1 MPSGRTCQLKIGNLE
16 KHVYNILPLV
26 QKSTQFVKHNAVLD
40 FTETRRRKFPAGYY
54 PLTVAEQGNES
65 HGVMIEKRITAKGNL
80 RFYIF
85 DPNGKKWANTS
96 GYHLTIRVGDKMYP
110 IYKTISPNK
119 SWNKSGNCGLW
130 NIIMAIV
137 FNQVK
142 RPGNENGLF
151 TQYRVKQLYKMF
163 DKIGDKWI
171 SELQEDLIIKTRLSY
186 NTKSEAELFINAIYG
201 KLAELFGAI
210 SV

>member
-1 MPSGRTCQLKIGNLE
+1 MPSERSCQLKIGNLE
-16 KHVYNILPLV
+16 KQVYKILSKV
-26 QKSTQFVKHNAVLD
+26 QKPTQFVKHNATLD

-65 HGVMIEKRITAKGNL
+65 HGVMIEKRITAKGNM

-96 GYHLTIRVGDKMYP
+96 GYYLSVRVGNKMYP
-110 IYKTISPNK
+110 IYKTISPDK

-130 NIIMAIV
+130 NIVMAIV
-137 FNQVK
+137 FEQVK
-142 RPGNENGLF
+142 RPGSKHGLISE
-151 TQYRVKQLYKMF
+151 YRLKKLYKIF

-171 SELQEDLIIKTRLSY
+171 NELQDDLIKNTRISY
-186 NTKSEAELFINAIYG
+186 NTKSEAEYFISAIYG
-201 KLAELFGAI
+201 KIAELFGSI
-210 SV
+210 FI

>member
-1 MPSGRTCQLKIGNLE
+1 MPKGRSCQLKIGNLE
-16 KHVYNILPLV
+16 KHVYNILSKV
-26 QKSTQFVKHNAVLD
+26 QKQTQFVKHNAVLD

-65 HGVMIEKRITAKGNL
+65 HGVMIEKRVSAKGNI

-96 GYHLTIRVGDKMYP
+96 GYNLTIRIGTKLYP

-137 FNQVK
+137 FEQSGK
-142 RPGNENGLF
+142 DALF
-151 TQYRVKQLYKMF
+151 SSYRLKKLYSIF
-163 DKIGDKWI
+163 DKIGDNWI
-171 SELQEDLIIKTRLSY
+171 SELQDDLIINTRSSY
-186 NTKSEAELFINAIYG
+186 NTQGEAKMFISAVYG
-201 KLAELFGAI
+201 KLAQLFGSI
-210 SV
+210 

>member
-1 MPSGRTCQLKIGNLE
+1 MPKGRSCQLKIGNLE
-16 KHVYNILPLV
+16 KHVYNILSKV
-26 QKSTQFVKHNAVLD
+26 QKHTQFVKHNAVLD

-65 HGVMIEKRITAKGNL
+65 HGVIIEKRISQKGNI

-96 GYHLTIRVGDKMYP
+96 GYNLTIRIGTKLYP

-137 FNQVK
+137 FEQTGKNA
-142 RPGNENGLF
+142 LF
-151 TQYRVKQLYKMF
+151 SSYRLKKLYSIF
-163 DKIGDKWI
+163 DNIGDNWI
-171 SELQEDLIIKTRLSY
+171 NELQDDLIINTRSNY
-186 NTKSEAELFINAIYG
+186 STQGEANMFISAVYG
-201 KLAELFGAI
+201 KLAELFGSI
-210 SV
+210 